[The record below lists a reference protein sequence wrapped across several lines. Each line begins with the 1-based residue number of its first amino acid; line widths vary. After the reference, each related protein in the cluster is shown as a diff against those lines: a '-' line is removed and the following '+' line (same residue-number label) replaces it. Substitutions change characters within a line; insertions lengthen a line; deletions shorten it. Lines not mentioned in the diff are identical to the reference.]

1 MDINQFV
8 STAQDALTVRRVYAE
23 PYEKEGVTVIAAARV
38 AGGGGAGTGQE
49 EKGPQGEGGGFGL
62 NATPAGAFVI
72 KGGTVRWVPAVDPA
86 RLISTVALAIVAVV
100 VAKGLVRVRAIKA
113 GQPTS

>member
-1 MDINQFV
+1 MDITQFV

-23 PYEKEGVTVIAAARV
+23 PYEKEGVTVIPAARV

-62 NATPAGAFVI
+62 NAAPAGAFVI
-72 KGGTVRWVPAVDPA
+72 RGESVRWVPAVDPG
-86 RLISTVALAIVAVV
+86 RLIGTVSFAIVAIAVV
-100 VAKGLVRVRAIKA
+100 RGWVQVRAIKA
-113 GQPTS
+113 GRATS

>member
-1 MDINQFV
+1 MDINQLV

-62 NATPAGAFVI
+62 NASPAGAFVI
-72 KGGTVRWVPAVDPA
+72 KGDTVRWVPAVEPA
-86 RLISTVALAIVAVV
+86 RLIGTVALAIVAVV
-100 VAKGLVRVRAIKA
+100 VVKGLVRARAIKA
-113 GQPTS
+113 GQATV